1 MKAKRIGFYTLMAI
15 LVLSMLL
22 SPVAISAG
30 NMENMGTASAQTPSY
45 LSKTGATLELLLAL
59 AETEVQPSLT
69 SDLGEAVRS
78 LAQTQSLS
86 VSIRFDHELSEA
98 EIAALEAQG
107 LMFARV
113 NDEVA
118 HSGTIYGAE
127 MPIAY
132 VDALKERA
140 DVLRIES
147 TWQLGLENPLDV
159 SVPEINAD
167 DVWQLLDAG
176 GTNITGEGITIAD
189 FDTGIDVFHPDFWQA
204 DGGSYNWI
212 DTNGNNVFDPGTDAV
227 DLNGN
232 GAANAG
238 ETLHFFD
245 GDGPA
250 GNNDGVF
257 QADMDWLYN
266 DANGNGQRDY
276 GTASGFTETDPTYG
290 ELLFIVD
297 DSNSNNALDVGEDV
311 IALGTSKVFRT
322 LNTGGTTRTRGTDLI
337 LTDDDTNGHG
347 TSVCGIVNGGII
359 GRRSYV
365 GVAPNAELLVAD
377 RYDNDYT
384 VYIPWARAN
393 GADVMIYEFGGWI
406 QQFLDGASNLEQMI
420 DTEAAGGIVQVVPAG
435 NLAGNDKHAQDDV
448 TAGGS
453 TSFAFNVPVLTT
465 NIQRVYTTTLW
476 RTTGNNLPITVTT
489 PTGSVANLPAA
500 PPAGWQST
508 ITGDGHTIWYRRED
522 STRGTAKYDI
532 QITRNPVITGSWT
545 LQVSNSGGSNE
556 HVDLYIYDDQT
567 SWSGGAR
574 WTAFQSNETT
584 VTRPATADSAI
595 TVASYS
601 TRGWG
606 VAVGDLSTFS
616 GRGPRIDGQTIVD
629 VAAPGN
635 YDIGSAASNASS
647 YPLGSYRWFGG
658 TSAAGPHVAGVS
670 ALILQKYPS
679 LTHGQ
684 IKKMLQLGARSDGF
698 TGDTP
703 NEDWGYGK
711 IDALASVNR
720 IVLGLQWLRN
730 HQNPDGSWQNSVG
743 ITSMAA
749 LAFLNAGHTEDNPTV
764 NKAIQYVLANNN
776 TDGSFGTRRTYET
789 SLAVLALVAT
799 HNASYNDEI
808 ADARDWLVDAQ
819 YDEGEGA
826 ALTDSCYGGWRYGSS
841 PSDGDLS
848 NTQFALMALSAAGL
862 PSGNDTW
869 TKAITFTSRC
879 QNRPASNDQAWAHDN
894 TQPSYNDGGF
904 IYYPTG
910 GSLAGGSKSYG
921 SMTAAGIWSLRL
933 CGVGVGDGRV
943 QAGLT
948 WLTNNEDC
956 SFDDNPGYPYSQGHC
971 FLYYYYMTTAK
982 ALAMCFL
989 NDLGGVDWYAAL
1001 STKLADLQHDDGHW
1015 VNAPAAHGQE
1025 DIPELATDYA
1035 LLALQTRQPPAADL
1049 WMSIILASNA
1059 TLTVYDPEGRYARLG
1074 DVTIPGATF
1083 EIDAEGRQIVNL
1095 TELEA
1100 GKYRIELQGTADGD
1114 YSLTIEGYRDEEQ
1127 TSSETF
1133 EGTIEE
1139 GEYQKSD
1146 VLVTSM
1152 VGALTIYVEEPEP
1165 LLVTDLPNVELVSA
1179 DPTVTSINVTS
1190 LNLSEVNETYKPEE
1204 CITPQSACM
1213 VNSTGAG
1220 NFTLTFTNIPNA
1232 NIILVYKINAT
1243 NQWIDLGATTTD
1255 ATVTFTMSVEDPPV
1269 VFCPGTLPVSIIIEP
1284 ETLNLASQGV
1294 FTAFIQL
1301 PEDYNVSDINVST
1314 VECEGAP
1321 AVRGMVSEEDN
1332 STYIAKFNRQEL
1344 VNVTIGDAVVL
1355 TVTGNLYDGT
1365 PFEGSDTVRVI
1376 DKGKGK

>member
-1 MKAKRIGFYTLMAI
+1 MKAKRLRFYTLMAM

-30 NMENMGTASAQTPSY
+30 STETASAQTPSY

-59 AETEVQPSLT
+59 AEAEVQPSLT
-69 SDLGEAVRS
+69 SDLGKAVCS
-78 LAQTQSLS
+78 VAQTQSFS
-86 VSIRFDHELSEA
+86 VSIRFDHELCEA

-107 LMFARV
+107 LIFVRV
-113 NDEVA
+113 NGEVA

-132 VDALKERA
+132 VDALKERS

-147 TWQLGLENPLDV
+147 TWQLGLENPLYV

-167 DVWQLLDAG
+167 DIWQLLDAG

-212 DTNGNNVFDPGTDAV
+212 DTDGNNVFDPGTDAV

-232 GAANAG
+232 GVANAG
-238 ETLHFFD
+238 ETLDFFD

-257 QADMDWLYN
+257 QAGMDWLYN

-276 GTASGFTETDPTYG
+276 GTASGFTEADPTYG

-297 DSNSNNALDVGEDV
+297 DSNSNNALEVGEDV

-406 QQFLDGASNLEQMI
+406 QQFLDGSSNLEQMI

-532 QITRNPVITGSWT
+532 QITRNPVITGGWT

-574 WTAFQSNETT
+574 WTAFQSNATT
-584 VTRPATADSAI
+584 VTQPATADSAI

-711 IDALASVNR
+711 IDALASTSR

-730 HQNPDGSWQNSVG
+730 HQNPDGSWSNDVG
-743 ITSMAA
+743 ITSLAA
-749 LAFLNAGHTEDNPTV
+749 LTFLNAGHDENCPTV
-764 NKAIQYVLANNN
+764 QKAIDYILSNVQG
-776 TDGSFGTRRTYET
+776 DGSICNSGYKTYQT
-789 SLAVLALVAT
+789 SLAILPLVAT
-799 HNASYNDEI
+799 HNNSYNTTIKDAASWLNNSQWDE
-808 ADARDWLVDAQ
+808 
-819 YDEGEGA
+819 
-826 ALTDSCYGGWRYGSS
+826 SCLWGSVNNDNWYYGGFGYGGSGR
-841 PSDGDLS
+841 PDLS
-848 NTQFALMALSAAGL
+848 NSQFALMALDAVLNFSKDDL
-862 PSGNDTW
+862 LWD
-869 TKAITFTSRC
+869 KAQVFLAR
-879 QNRPASNDQAWAHDN
+879 DQMRQENVTIPDLGYEVVWN
-894 TQPSYNDGGF
+894 PSYNKYDDGGF
-904 IYYPTG
+904 VYYPGTSISGTG
-910 GSLAGGSKSYG
+910 TSYG

-933 CGVGVGDGRV
+933 CNVPTNDPRAEAALDWHKGHYTWTQNPGMTPDGRRF
-943 QAGLT
+943 Q
-948 WLTNNEDC
+948 
-956 SFDDNPGYPYSQGHC
+956 
-971 FLYYYYMTTAK
+971 YYYYLAFSK
-982 ALAMCFL
+982 ALMMTVGNQTF
-989 NDLGGVDWYAAL
+989 DGHDWYADL
-1001 STKLADLQHDDGHW
+1001 SANLTGLQHTDGHW
-1015 VNAPAAHGQE
+1015 VNTYTGHGGE
-1025 DIPELATDYA
+1025 GSPELCTAYSILSLQVRKIPTDIKR
-1035 LLALQTRQPPAADL
+1035 LSWMTLILNSSADL
-1049 WMSIILASNA
+1049 HI
-1059 TLTVYDPEGRYARLG
+1059 YDPLGRHVGKNYDTG
-1074 DVTIPGATF
+1074 G
-1083 EIDAEGRQIVNL
+1083 ID
-1095 TELEA
+1095 LE
-1100 GKYRIELQGTADGD
+1100 
-1114 YSLTIEGYRDEEQ
+1114 
-1127 TSSETF
+1127 
-1133 EGTIEE
+1133 
-1139 GEYQKSD
+1139 
-1146 VLVTSM
+1146 
-1152 VGALTIYVEEPEP
+1152 
-1165 LLVTDLPNVELVSA
+1165 
-1179 DPTVTSINVTS
+1179 
-1190 LNLSEVNETYKPEE
+1190 
-1204 CITPQSACM
+1204 
-1213 VNSTGAG
+1213 
-1220 NFTLTFTNIPNA
+1220 IPNA
-1232 NIILVYKINAT
+1232 TYTSNDVQNI
-1243 NQWIDLGATTTD
+1243 
-1255 ATVTFTMSVEDPPV
+1255 TVPELEVGNYRIV
-1269 VFCPGTLPVSIIIEP
+1269 LIGT
-1284 ETLNLASQGV
+1284 ETG
-1294 FTAFIQL
+1294 
-1301 PEDYNVSDINVST
+1301 EY
-1314 VECEGAP
+1314 
-1321 AVRGMVSEEDN
+1321 
-1332 STYIAKFNRQEL
+1332 
-1344 VNVTIGDAVVL
+1344 TI
-1355 TVTGNLYDGT
+1355 TVTGGV
-1365 PFEGSDTVRVI
+1365 GDTVVSEDSYTGDITKGEVHDSTVNVAMITWLTIHVDEPEEIDTMVQAATGTGPVYFILEASEIEDLTALNESDMPEENPIVEFPHGLFGFNITGLTPGQNVTLIITFPSDIPTTAQYWKYNTPSGEWYQIPMGSNDGDNIITITLQDGGIGDDDGVANGVIVDQGGPGVPTGVARVPTLTPI
-1376 DKGKGK
+1376 GIIALVGLLTIVAVGRIRKKK